1 MNPKFRKF
9 LFLCALFP
17 NGGCAIATDYFTDA
31 APIWEATHSMQPRA
45 TCRTGKPC
53 GNTCINISYTCN
65 IGTASTST
73 TGITSFVPI
82 AQTITFQ
89 SLPTISVGT
98 NGVITANGGSSGYP
112 VVFTSITPTI
122 CSVTGTGTVTGIS
135 AGTCTVAANQAG
147 STTYSAASQTLTNL
161 SIKTPTPPAA
171 LSSTTT
177 TAIYNRILNWAEHK
191 FPTILIGSVGN
202 STLTDG
208 TIYRCYPSN
217 FCVGYRE
224 GRVLTF
230 DGVKLA
236 DVGGDADFLPI
247 IQADGF

>member
-1 MNPKFRKF
+1 MTPENSVNPKFRKF

-112 VVFTSITPTI
+112 VVFTSITLVI
-122 CSVTGTGTVTGIS
+122 KKIYQSMMYWLKVGL
-135 AGTCTVAANQAG
+135 N
-147 STTYSAASQTLTNL
+147 TLIVLEQVESLNL
-161 SIKTPTPPAA
+161 F
-171 LSSTTT
+171 L
-177 TAIYNRILNWAEHK
+177 
-191 FPTILIGSVGN
+191 LI
-202 STLTDG
+202 
-208 TIYRCYPSN
+208 
-217 FCVGYRE
+217 
-224 GRVLTF
+224 
-230 DGVKLA
+230 
-236 DVGGDADFLPI
+236 
-247 IQADGF
+247 